1 MPAANP
7 RDLFRTPARRQRPTL
22 ADRIGDARYH
32 LTYVIPGR
40 ACAPWATRTVAA
52 LANVAR
58 RLFGPRAGAAVVDWE
73 WNRIDHFPTAANHR
87 AAWEALA
94 AACPWSQEA
103 R

>member
-1 MPAANP
+1 MPTANP

-40 ACAPWATRTVAA
+40 ACAPWTTRVMAAVANA
-52 LANVAR
+52 AR
-58 RLFGPRAGAAVVDWE
+58 LIFGRRAGEAVADWE
-73 WNRIDHFPTAANHR
+73 HNRIDHFPTAASHR

-94 AACPWSQEA
+94 AACPWSQQT